1 MTGERT
7 PDPGR
12 DGLAMPTS
20 SPMSAVPPLPTSS
33 ALDDLRR
40 WQDSGGLWRVLVRTP
55 EWLHIALVTCSTG
68 EEMTRLVTSDP
79 QVLDFV
85 GDRCSSED

>member
-1 MTGERT
+1 MTGQPT

-12 DGLAMPTS
+12 AGPAEPA
-20 SPMSAVPPLPTSS
+20 SAAPLPPTSS

-55 EWLHIALVTCSTG
+55 ETLHIALLTCSTG

-79 QVLDFV
+79 QIRDFV
-85 GDRCSSED
+85 GDRGSSED